1 MNINGDNTSDN
12 ITNGII
18 TNSSTS
24 GSFTIKCDDNTLY
37 DLQTPNNGNNTD
49 VLTTD
54 GVGNTYWAAG
64 GGGGGGSTFQDVYNN
79 SSNPADVVLVNNKPI
94 IFKDTLN
101 QVAFTIS
108 SDGINTQAGGVNGG
122 FYNSQMNTIKRADI
136 GDTKIEVI
144 EDIPLTTIRTTF
156 TEDQEF
162 ITKKYVDD
170 LPPSNPTFQDVYNAS
185 STPANINILATKPIN
200 FLGPTSQ
207 VALKILSD
215 LSGFTRVEGN
225 SARFEFVGANSLEP
239 LTGDKI
245 DILGESAVI
254 TDRTTFTEDQEFIT
268 KKYVDD
274 LPPSNPFNQ
283 SLNTG
288 DNVNFNIITSGSF
301 IKTGGTS
308 NQYLM
313 ADGSSLQYSQNSG
326 NSNFYLYD
334 SQNGAQSPPVP
345 NGHIEYNNIVQA
357 SATFIFI
364 SHLTTDGIDIDIF
377 FAQITTIQEVYI
389 QDKNNSLNFIKYN
402 ITGTPTL
409 VINDYIA
416 IPVLYTATIPP
427 AQPNGAGTGLTSFG
441 VNHPVIVSFFT
452 NSIEVDTRLTTLE
465 TKTQYQTATANTTT
479 FSGVGGIVSNGGF
492 KLNPTTTN
500 FLLANGTSIAQSTIT
515 DDSNLQNKAWANYQ
529 LNFSQTGLLTSQ
541 NGFLPSGAIVA
552 IGATTT
558 AISTNALS
566 IRNKIFKCQNTTSS
580 VADGQ
585 RSGYVSSITASTW
598 PVFFG
603 RTGINLNIASGIG
616 DSNTTT
622 NAITQMFQGITNT
635 SFVPSFS
642 STLGPN
648 TTPSIIG
655 FGHDVG
661 DSVISFYFRGTA
673 SGVKIPTTFL
683 ASTPSNYW
691 FNFNIYNN
699 CNSDL
704 FTLTLTDIISGL
716 TATQNFTMA
725 ISNTAVMSPNDR
737 LFFLSCRGMAVL
749 GGITNSAISQF
760 SKFGLSLK

>member
-54 GVGNTYWAAG
+54 GNGNTYWTA

-79 SSNPADVVLVNNKPI
+79 SSNPANVVLVDNKPI
-94 IFKDTLN
+94 IFKDTLD

-144 EDIPLTTIRTTF
+144 ENIPLTTIRTTF

-162 ITKKYVDD
+162 ITKKY
-170 LPPSNPTFQDVYNAS
+170 
-185 STPANINILATKPIN
+185 I
-200 FLGPTSQ
+200 
-207 VALKILSD
+207 
-215 LSGFTRVEGN
+215 
-225 SARFEFVGANSLEP
+225 
-239 LTGDKI
+239 
-245 DILGESAVI
+245 
-254 TDRTTFTEDQEFIT
+254 
-268 KKYVDD
+268 DD
-274 LPPSNPFNQ
+274 LPPSNPFDQ
-283 SLNTG
+283 SLNTIDDVIFNKVSSYDNGGILNFTELYPKRISDLDIGTQNTQILRLGG
-288 DNVNFNIITSGSF
+288 DGVFLDTGNLYGVNINNANSF
-301 IKTGGTS
+301 VKTGGTS

-345 NGHIEYNNIVQA
+345 NGHIEYNNIIQA

-389 QDKNNSLNFIKYN
+389 QDKNSSLNFIKYN

-409 VINDYIA
+409 VPNVYIA

-441 VNHPVIVSFFT
+441 PNHPVIVSFFT

-465 TKTQYQTATANTTT
+465 TQTQNITAIPNLTT
-479 FSGVGGIVSNGGF
+479 FSGAGGIVSNGGF
-492 KLNPTTTN
+492 KLNPTNTN
-500 FLLANGTSIAQSTIT
+500 FLLGNGSSIAQSTIT
-515 DDSNLQNKAWANYQ
+515 DDSNLQNKVWANYQ
-529 LNFSQTGLLTSQ
+529 LNFSQAGLLTSQ
-541 NGFLPSGAIVA
+541 NGYLPSAALNA
-552 IGATTT
+552 IGSTTT
-558 AISTNALS
+558 AVALNSLST
-566 IRNKIFKCQNTTSS
+566 RNKIFKCQNPTTTT
-580 VADGQ
+580 ADGSK
-585 RSGYVSSITASTW
+585 SGYIGANAVNTW
-598 PVFFG
+598 PIFYG

-622 NAITQMFQGITNT
+622 NAVTQMFQGFTITGV
-635 SFVPSFS
+635 VPSFGS
-642 STLGPN
+642 GLGPN

-655 FGHDVG
+655 FGHDLG
-661 DSVISFYFRGTA
+661 DSVLSFYFRGTA

-683 ASTPSNYW
+683 TSTPSNYW
-691 FNFNIYNN
+691 FNFNIYNA

-704 FTLTLTDIISGL
+704 FVLTLTDIISGL

-725 ISNTAVMSPNDR
+725 IANSAVMSPNDR
-737 LFFLSCRGMAVL
+737 LFVLSCRAMAVL
-749 GGITNSAISQF
+749 GGTTGSALSQF
-760 SKFGLSLK
+760 SKFQLSLK

>member
-1 MNINGDNTSDN
+1 MSDINGNNTSDN

-24 GSFTIKCDDNTLY
+24 GTFIIKCDDNTLY

-54 GVGNTYWAAG
+54 GIGNTYWAAG
-64 GGGGGGSTFQDVYNN
+64 GGGGSSTFQDVYNN
-79 SSNPADVVLVNNKPI
+79 SSNPANVVLVDNKPI
-94 IFKDTLN
+94 IFKDTLD

-144 EDIPLTTIRTTF
+144 ENIPLTTI
-156 TEDQEF
+156 
-162 ITKKYVDD
+162 
-170 LPPSNPTFQDVYNAS
+170 
-185 STPANINILATKPIN
+185 
-200 FLGPTSQ
+200 
-207 VALKILSD
+207 
-215 LSGFTRVEGN
+215 
-225 SARFEFVGANSLEP
+225 
-239 LTGDKI
+239 
-245 DILGESAVI
+245 
-254 TDRTTFTEDQEFIT
+254 RTTFTEDQEFIT

-288 DNVNFNIITSGSF
+288 DNVVFNQVSSDTTSGILNFTALYPKTNNDLNIGTLNTQILRLGGNGVFLFDGDFYGVNINNANSF
-301 IKTGGTS
+301 VKTGGTS

-334 SQNGAQSPPVP
+334 SQNGAGTPPIP
-345 NGHIEYNNIVQA
+345 NGHIKYNNAVQA

-364 SHLTTDGIDIDIF
+364 SHLTSDAIDIDVF
-377 FAQITTIQEVYI
+377 FAQITTIQDVYI

-409 VINDYIA
+409 VPNDYIA
-416 IPVLYTATIPP
+416 IPVLYTA
-427 AQPNGAGTGLTSFG
+427 PNGAGTGLTSFG

-465 TKTQYQTATANTTT
+465 TKTQYQTAGSNTTT

-500 FLLANGTSIAQSTIT
+500 FLLANGTSITQSSIL
-515 DDSNLQNKAWANYQ
+515 SEVNLQNKVWANYQ
-529 LNFSQTGLLTSQ
+529 LNFNQTGTLASQ
-541 NGFLPSGAIVA
+541 NGFFPTGSLSA
-552 IGATTT
+552 IGAPTIVI
-558 AISTNALS
+558 ATNALS
-566 IRNKIFKCQNTTSS
+566 TRNKIFKCQNPTSAT
-580 VADGQ
+580 ADGQ
-585 RSGYVSSITASTW
+585 KSGYIASITASTW

-603 RTGINLNIASGIG
+603 RTGFNLNKSFGIG

-622 NAITQMFQGITNT
+622 NAITQMFVGLTIT
-635 SFVPSFS
+635 SIVPNFS
-642 STLGPN
+642 SLLGPN

-655 FGHDVG
+655 FGHDVS
-661 DSVISFYFRGTA
+661 DAVLSFYFRGTA
-673 SGVKIPTTFL
+673 SGVKIATPFL

-691 FNFNIYNN
+691 FNFNIYND

-704 FTLTLTDIISGL
+704 FTLTLTDIISGI

-725 ISNTAVMSPNDR
+725 IGNTAVMSPNDR
-737 LFFLSCRGMAVL
+737 LFSLSVRAMGV
-749 GGITNSAISQF
+749 GGGVINSAITQF
-760 SKFGLSLK
+760 SRWRLSLK